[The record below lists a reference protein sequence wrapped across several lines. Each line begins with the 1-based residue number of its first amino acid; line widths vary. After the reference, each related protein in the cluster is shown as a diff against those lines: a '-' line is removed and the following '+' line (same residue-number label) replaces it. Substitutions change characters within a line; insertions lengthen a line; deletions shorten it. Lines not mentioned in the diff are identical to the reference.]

1 MNAQVPV
8 SYQTDP
14 HPVGFQTELPVRP
27 GTSAALTARTIDATV
42 HPPLVRAQEKVAE
55 LVPRLAEPLSSPIL
69 LGMLAGTFVLLWVA
83 SRARFRPAGLLLS
96 GLMLATLTSFRPV
109 ANDDNIAPQIPE
121 ATPFIYEPPQAQEP
135 PPSRAVRWLP
145 AVQPPTP
152 RVAKRRHRHEEER
165 NLGSDLIAAFPDV
178 MIVAKLNAEMLAD
191 QLNAELN
198 SDDQEELREY
208 VRDLRRRLRAEAR
221 RVARDR

>member
-1 MNAQVPV
+1 MMNAQVPV
-8 SYQTDP
+8 SFQNDP

-27 GTSAALTARTIDATV
+27 GTSAALTARTIDATI
-42 HPPLVRAQEKVAE
+42 HPPLVRAQERVAE
-55 LVPRLAEPLSSPIL
+55 IIPRIAEPLSSPIL

-121 ATPFIYEPPQAQEP
+121 PTPFIYEPPRAPDP
-135 PPSRAVRWLP
+135 PRH
-145 AVQPPTP
+145 
-152 RVAKRRHRHEEER
+152 RVAKRRHRQEEER
-165 NLGSDLIAAFPDV
+165 NLGSNLIAAFPDV

-198 SDDQEELREY
+198 ADDQEELREY
-208 VRDLRRRLRAEAR
+208 VRELRRRLRAEAR
-221 RVARDR
+221 RMARDR